1 MASNEEA
8 TYERSLESHS
18 KKNIVLEI
26 KEVDGHDLMNRKYT
40 SSYFTSDSWS
50 PKITNDTHYRSI
62 DGRSYLFKERKIQW
76 HYDEPQIVRTEMN
89 TQTHVEKFEEDWR
102 NLWEANIL
110 ERHSITTMV
119 FESKRVNGSNGFSY
133 DLESRKTKNLIDGT
147 PKKTISL
154 DYRSIDD
161 RTYVVKE
168 TLTEGSDEPDQTI
181 ETQLTTITQEEV
193 EKFEEDWSNLWNP
206 QD

>member
-1 MASNEEA
+1 
-8 TYERSLESHS
+8 
-18 KKNIVLEI
+18 
-26 KEVDGHDLMNRKYT
+26 
-40 SSYFTSDSWS
+40 
-50 PKITNDTHYRSI
+50 
-62 DGRSYLFKERKIQW
+62 
-76 HYDEPQIVRTEMN
+76 
-89 TQTHVEKFEEDWR
+89 
-102 NLWEANIL
+102 LWEANIL

-119 FESKRVNGSNGFSY
+119 FESKWVNGSNGFSY

-147 PKKTISL
+147 PKKTISF